1 MHQRLVAIL
10 LFLFLAANAV
20 SWPVLPYNAHAAD
33 LIFLPL
39 ALAILVLP
47 GARVSWHWSDL
58 AVVAYLLGALPAVV
72 TSPDQRQSLL
82 ELSREVYLALIYVV
96 FAIATDRG
104 FARTIGD
111 GLTLSGTWLSIAGLI
126 FIAAQRIGAASWPL
140 MGEVMSLPYLGN
152 TVRLRALTDSEAM
165 LACVL
170 TASIPFA
177 IDRWR
182 SDRARIWSVLAAVM
196 LIAALFTFSHAV
208 AGVAVA
214 ALIAA
219 WPSLPSRTW
228 IRKAALAVVI
238 LIVLAFNFA
247 ATVSVRSL
255 IYANTGFA
263 DQSQY
268 HYGVDE
274 RSAQVG
280 SATIT
285 YTVMSYARL
294 KQVAW
299 RTFVESPLT
308 GIGLDQ
314 FPSATRR
321 AHNEGSLPA
330 IYSEVDPHTTLLGRM
345 AECGAIGGLTLVL
358 LWIAWGRLAIDG
370 ARGRRGVGYAATAA
384 LAGLM
389 VSSVNADIMNFRF
402 VWVLAGVLRGLHDA
416 SGIVTASGRAPEGD
430 AGTR

>member
-20 SWPVLPYNAHAAD
+20 SWPVLPYHAHAAD

-47 GARVSWHWSDL
+47 GARVTWHWCDL
-58 AVVAYLLGALPAVV
+58 AVAAYLLGALPAVV
-72 TSPDQRQSLL
+72 NSPDQRQSML
-82 ELSREVYLALIYVV
+82 ELSREVYLAIIYAG

-111 GLTLSGTWLSIAGLI
+111 GLALSGTWLSIAGLI
-126 FIAAQRIGAASWPL
+126 FIVAHRISAPSWPL
-140 MGEVMSLPYLGN
+140 MGEVMSLPYLGD

-177 IDRWR
+177 IERWQ
-182 SDRARIWSVLAAVM
+182 SDRTSLGSVIAALM
-196 LIAALFTFSHAV
+196 LVAALFTFSHAV
-208 AGVAVA
+208 AGLAVA

-219 WPSLPSRTW
+219 WPSLPPRTW
-228 IRKAALAVVI
+228 TRKAALAAVI
-238 LIVLAFNFA
+238 VIVLAFNFA
-247 ATVSVRSL
+247 ATVSIRSL
-255 IYANTGFA
+255 IYGNTSYA
-263 DQSQY
+263 DRSQY

-274 RSAQVG
+274 RSTQIG

-299 RTFVESPLT
+299 RTFLESPLT

-321 AHNEGSLPA
+321 AHNEGSLTA
-330 IYSEVDPHTTLLGRM
+330 IYSDVDPHTTLLGRM
-345 AECGAIGGLTLVL
+345 AECGAIGGLTLVT
-358 LWIAWGRLAIDG
+358 LWIAWARLAIDES
-370 ARGRRGVGYAATAA
+370 RRRRGVGYAAAAA
-384 LAGLM
+384 LAGLL
-389 VSSVNADIMNFRF
+389 VGSLNADIMNFRF

-416 SGIVTASGRAPEGD
+416 SGIVTASGRAADGN

>member
-20 SWPVLPYNAHAAD
+20 SWPVLPYHAHAAD

-47 GARVSWHWSDL
+47 GARVTWHWSDL
-58 AVVAYLLGALPAVV
+58 AVGAYLLGALPSVV
-72 TSPDQRQSLL
+72 TSPDQRQSVL

-96 FAIATDRG
+96 FAIATERG
-104 FARTIGD
+104 FARTIGA
-111 GLTLSGTWLSIAGLI
+111 GLTLGGTWLSLAGLI
-126 FIAAQRIGAASWPL
+126 FIAAQRISAASWPL

-182 SDRARIWSVLAAVM
+182 TDRARIWSVLAALM

-228 IRKAALAVVI
+228 IRKAALAAVI

-247 ATVSVRSL
+247 ATVSIRSL
-255 IYANTGFA
+255 IYANTSYA

-274 RSAQVG
+274 RSTQVG

-330 IYSEVDPHTTLLGRM
+330 IYSEVDPHTALLGRM
-345 AECGAIGGLTLVL
+345 AECGAIGGLTLVM
-358 LWIAWGRLAIDG
+358 LWIAWARLAIDG
-370 ARGRRGVGYAATAA
+370 ARGRRGVGFAAAAA

-389 VSSVNADIMNFRF
+389 VSSLNADIMNFRF
-402 VWVLAGVLRGLHDA
+402 LWVLAGLLRGLHDA
-416 SGIVTASGRAPEGD
+416 SGIVTASGRMTEGD